1 MRVEAL
7 QRNCESSISSLRV
20 HLEMEIAKLPKPVLD
35 LTMRVFLEEYQ
46 GNVMLYLQ
54 RGTTQ
59 VDVAANA
66 AARRNG
72 RKRYDRI
79 TTAGGGVVGRH

>member
-35 LTMRVFLEEYQ
+35 LTMREFLEEYQ

-54 RGTTQ
+54 RSTTQ
-59 VDVAANA
+59 VDVTANA

-72 RKRYDRI
+72 RKRYDRVTI
-79 TTAGGGVVGRH
+79 AGDSIVCRH